1 MSAASNDASQR
12 IAIVLSTYN
21 GEAYIAAQ
29 LDSLIAQT
37 YQDWRCYIRDDG
49 SKDASITIVKRYAA
63 QDPRFIFLEDQQGNL
78 GVVQAYFY
86 LFNKVDEDYI
96 AACDQDDVWFPG
108 KLERSLALLKSI
120 ETAKKIPALV
130 HTDSAFVDS
139 QLHSIRDKFIGKRGL
154 KKGLNGIIIANSVQG
169 GSILFNRALNNESK
183 KISAK
188 LPYDYHLGMI
198 AELTGARGFISDN
211 MLYYR
216 QHNTSAIARSDK
228 QLQTVNSPDI
238 SLTLK
243 MSFDN
248 YRHVK
253 QDFNALQW
261 TETAKQQ
268 VAEYLYLFEGS
279 SKLKKLIVLAK
290 NKYAFYRRKDLLN
303 LIALILKHKN
313 LLAFTNTK

>member
-1 MSAASNDASQR
+1 MSAAPNEASPP

-29 LDSLIAQT
+29 LDSLLAQT
-37 YQDWRCYIRDDG
+37 YPHWRCYIRDDG
-49 SKDASITIVKRYAA
+49 SKDESITIIKRYVA
-63 QDPRFIFLEDQQGNL
+63 QDPRFVFLEDQQGNL

-86 LFNKVDEDYI
+86 LFNKVNEPYI
-96 AACDQDDVWFPG
+96 AACDQDDVWFPD
-108 KLERSLALLKSI
+108 KLERSLRLLQSI
-120 ETAKKIPALV
+120 ETTQTIPALV

-139 QLHSIRDKFIGKRGL
+139 QLHSIRDQFIGKRGL
-154 KKGLNGIIIANSVQG
+154 KSGLNGIIIANSVQG

-183 KISAK
+183 KISAT

-216 QHNTSAIARSDK
+216 QHNTSSIARSDK

-248 YRHVK
+248 YHHVK

-261 TETAKQQ
+261 TDTAKRQ

-279 SKLKKLIVLAK
+279 SKLKKLYILLK
-290 NKYAFYRRKDLLN
+290 NQYAFYRRKDLLN
-303 LIALILKHKN
+303 LMVLILKHKN
-313 LLAFTNTK
+313 LLGFVHVK